1 MALTCRQLQLSA
13 YVERRARPRMIC
25 ANVWLRARFLISAV
39 ALCSIATP
47 VVAEVVAPSAVQPVL
62 VFDIPVN
69 FILFALTL
77 LGVAIFHQA
86 YAAAVAG
93 FLIYGIP
100 AAIQQHRHWPIL
112 GWNPDPPH
120 KKRGELRSAHII
132 RITLGDVS

>member
-1 MALTCRQLQLSA
+1 MVLTCRQLRRSA

-25 ANVWLRARFLISAV
+25 MNVWLRARSLISAV
-39 ALCSIATP
+39 ALFSIATL
-47 VVAEVVAPSAVQPVL
+47 VVSEVVAPSAVRPVL
-62 VFDIPVN
+62 VLDIPVD

-77 LGVAIFHQA
+77 LGVAILHQA
-86 YAAAVAG
+86 YVAAVAG

-120 KKRGELRSAHII
+120 KKRVELRSAHIT
-132 RITLGDVS
+132 RIMLGDVS

>member
-1 MALTCRQLQLSA
+1 MSGC
-13 YVERRARPRMIC
+13 AR
-25 ANVWLRARFLISAV
+25 VLLISAV
-39 ALCSIATP
+39 ALCLIATP
-47 VVAEVVAPSAVQPVL
+47 SSEAVAPSAAQPVL
-62 VFDIPVN
+62 VFDIPVD

-86 YAAAVAG
+86 YVAAVAG

-120 KKRGELRSAHII
+120 EKRVELRSAHITQV
-132 RITLGDVS
+132 TLGDVS